1 MLHNPF
7 LFARI
12 TQASCIDIFFFLY
25 IVITIHERNPFI
37 LRMIQS
43 HITGRTYSPN
53 LLMEYSHAGILGG
66 ILIANGARG
75 ILAAIIYE
83 KQFKVLIGLSQDTVY
98 AAVQVHLGIINWNND

>member
-83 KQFKVLIGLSQDTVY
+83 KQFKVLIGLSQHAVY